1 MSKLHAEICG
11 NIFEISVVRVY
22 VMGVIKVDDME
33 KFDFHPQE
41 REFVAGANRVYI
53 GYLPPHLADKELPAD
68 VARVVMF
75 HLKQRVDNTLTFM
88 GGAGYATP
96 FYGKALKSQ
105 NREAEIS
112 YITYEGTR
120 IILEATRY
128 IMGGRRI
135 RKSANK

>member
-1 MSKLHAEICG
+1 
-11 NIFEISVVRVY
+11 
-22 VMGVIKVDDME
+22 ME

-41 REFVAGANRVYI
+41 REFVADSNRVYI

-75 HLKQRVDNTLTFM
+75 HLKQRNNNTLTFM
-88 GGAGYATP
+88 GEAGYATP

-120 IILEATRY
+120 IMLESTKY

-135 RKSANK
+135 RKYASK